1 MMSRRETDDLIE
13 RYCLGQLTPEEL
25 RIFDQWR
32 DSDPELLQA
41 IEDHRLVSSSF
52 DVYAERMRLR
62 SKIASIHDE
71 MESEQYRFKSPLKV
85 VEPETGRVRTLWR
98 RYKVIAVAAVVAV
111 VAVSATIFTFNITG
125 VTGNKQHSAYQ
136 ELRREVESIKRKQK
150 AMIHDINEKQEPS
163 TDPERTFTAS
173 GFALNKEGFVITS
186 YHVISD
192 AKAIYISNE
201 KYEQL
206 RMKVVYT
213 NPKLDM
219 AVLKVTEDSFSG
231 FGEIPYTMRKS
242 VADPGEKVYTLGY
255 PREDMVFGEGSVSSY
270 TGYEGDTAAYQIS
283 IPVNPGNS
291 GGPLFDN
298 HGNLVGIIS
307 GRNTSVEGAS
317 FAVKSKWISD
327 DIKNHSEEKISFP
340 GKRNLNNLDRTAQVK
355 KLRDFVF
362 IVKVMN

>member
-1 MMSRRETDDLIE
+1 MNRRETDELIE

-25 RIFDQWR
+25 RIFEQWR
-32 DSDPELLQA
+32 ESDPELADA
-41 IEDHRLVSSSF
+41 IEGHKLLTGAFRA
-52 DVYAERMRLR
+52 YADRVLLR
-62 SKIASIHDE
+62 DKISAIHDE
-71 MESEQYRFKSPLKV
+71 MESEQFRFESPLKI
-85 VEPETGRVRTLWR
+85 VEAQPRRIQILWR
-98 RYKVIAVAAVVAV
+98 KYKVIAVAAVVAI
-111 VAVSATIFTFNITG
+111 VAVSATIFTFNLSG

-150 AMIHDINEKQEPS
+150 ALIHDINEKQETSPEQ
-163 TDPERTFTAS
+163 ERTFTGS
-173 GFALNKEGFVITS
+173 GFALGKEGFVITS

-192 AKAIYISNE
+192 AKAIFISNQ
-201 KYEQL
+201 KYDQL
-206 RMKVVYT
+206 KMKVVYT

-219 AVLKVTEDSFSG
+219 AVLKVDADSFKG
-231 FGEIPYTMRKS
+231 FGEIPYMLRKS

-255 PREDMVFGEGSVSSY
+255 PREDIVFGEGSVSSY

-291 GGPLFDN
+291 GGPLFDSQ
-298 HGNLVGIIS
+298 GNLVGIIS

-327 DIKNHSEEKISFP
+327 DIKAHANEKISLQS
-340 GKRNLNNLDRTAQVK
+340 KRNLKGLDRSAQVK